1 MTKRKRNEVL
11 EKQYY
16 DQGSCCIYC
25 KEKVP
30 YELITRDHFQPLSK
44 GNTFLKNKVF
54 ACRYCNSMKGSLNI
68 NEFVNDL
75 YIRINKEIS
84 ILKNKNLNQFDLIQ
98 KKLII

>member
-54 ACRYCNSMKGSLNI
+54 LEKIKY
-68 NEFVNDL
+68 F
-75 YIRINKEIS
+75 
-84 ILKNKNLNQFDLIQ
+84 F
-98 KKLII
+98 